1 MPEGRQQPALDAA
14 QIAPQILTEKDKQ
27 QLSFIIHW
35 QGGSHTSLIVPRP
48 LPANQAHKKI

>member
-35 QGGSHTSLIVPRP
+35 QGAVIRP
-48 LPANQAHKKI
+48 